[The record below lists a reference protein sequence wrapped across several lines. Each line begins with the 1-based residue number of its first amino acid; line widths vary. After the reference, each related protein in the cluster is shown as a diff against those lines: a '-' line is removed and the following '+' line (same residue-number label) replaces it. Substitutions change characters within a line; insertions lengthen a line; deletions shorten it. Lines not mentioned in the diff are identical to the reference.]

1 MATVRFS
8 QQLKDDIIKNA
19 SDMFADDIKKAQE
32 NVPKDWGKKIYD
44 SIFSPEIQ
52 TKMKALPDWYFNPVD
67 AIKLAGFTNAPDE
80 QWKSPDDTTIV
91 EMWKVKGRALSLSLN
106 MKLPFPPH
114 DAGGFSN
121 NPDGNKSGLAVRF
134 GNEGSIMFDNPK
146 FEWLKEPFKAYTKGI
161 FDITKKR
168 NDFIESVNKVM
179 NAYSTLAPALK
190 AWKPLWELLP
200 EDAKER
206 HKKIVERPKIKTGE
220 ELGLDLNSMT
230 STIAFNKLTRK

>member
-8 QQLKDDIIKNA
+8 QQLKDDIISNA
-19 SDMFADDIKKAQE
+19 SDMFAEGIKNAQE

-44 SIFSPEIQ
+44 SLFSPETQ
-52 TKMKALPDWYFNPVD
+52 TKMNALPDWYFNKVD
-67 AIKLAGFTNAPDE
+67 VIKLEGFVNAPSE
-80 QWKSPDDTTIV
+80 QWTSDTTNI
-91 EMWKVKGRALSLSLN
+91 EMWKVKGRALPLKLN
-106 MKLPFPPH
+106 KKLPFPPP
-114 DAGGFSN
+114 DAGGFSTHPEN
-121 NPDGNKSGLAVRF
+121 NKSGMAIRF
-134 GNEGSIMFDNPK
+134 GNEGSVVFDNPK
-146 FEWLKEPFKAYTKGI
+146 FEWLKEPFKVYTKGI
-161 FDITKKR
+161 FDIHKKR
-168 NDFIESVNKVM
+168 NDFIENVNKVM

-206 HKKIVERPKIKTGE
+206 HKKIVERPKTKTGE